1 MNWKSILTCVWLHDL
16 KQYWRRV
23 ERSNLW
29 NILCE
34 IVYRYTTIE
43 TLLFWVS
50 SRKAHFIC
58 QNAIWRKSDL
68 SFGPLYW
75 VVALCEIWGNAIAG
89 PIRLTYVPINENDD
103 CETKKVL
110 LNCSDVRAIWFAEN
124 DHNRIY
130 HIIVYSWYKVTR
142 MWPIMEV
149 PQIPPPLQIK
159 RGSTERSDF
168 NNIVKNDCLIMF
180 HVDPQRLR
188 HNLPPLLLSSW

>member
-16 KQYWRRV
+16 KQHWRRE

-58 QNAIWRKSDL
+58 QNAIRLKSDL
-68 SFGPLYW
+68 SCEPLYW

-89 PIRLTYVPINENDD
+89 PMRLTYVPINENDD

-110 LNCSDVRAIWFAEN
+110 LNCFDVRAIWFAEN

-130 HIIVYSWYKVTR
+130 HIIVYSWYKATR

-149 PQIPPPLQIK
+149 PHIPPPLQIK
-159 RGSTERSDF
+159 RG
-168 NNIVKNDCLIMF
+168 
-180 HVDPQRLR
+180 
-188 HNLPPLLLSSW
+188 